1 MSLRVQAEVD
11 GAATIVSTVVETG
24 SLQLALSYPNEG
36 NGELVTINVSSAL
49 DVPEPVTLALVGA
62 ALLGIATTGR
72 RKPALPCPL
81 TSQPAFVGSPRCGGA
96 AVAAR
101 NRRRDRHHRSARPAG
116 GVERKLHRECSTE
129 ALGEHAARL
138 SMFTAQATPKRECP
152 PRLQLGLPAISAFA
166 TEAVI
171 RPSRGEALRTILIDC
186 WRAPS
191 LPKKRGMPSAF
202 FRYRTS
208 TMSLPNSIVSR
219 AHDKIVSKAVSS
231 SHISFF
237 STS

>member
-1 MSLRVQAEVD
+1 MSRVSLRVQAEVD

-36 NGELVTINVSSAL
+36 NGELVTINVGSAL
-49 DVPEPVTLALVGA
+49 DIPEAVTLALVGV

-116 GVERKLHRECSTE
+116 GVERKLHRECSNR
-129 ALGEHAARL
+129 GGRRAR
-138 SMFTAQATPKRECP
+138 SAFIHTHGPSDAETRVPAPASTGTTGY
-152 PRLQLGLPAISAFA
+152 LGLCHRGSDPSEPWRGAAYYPDRLLKGAKPSEKKEGCHQHSFA
-166 TEAVI
+166 M
-171 RPSRGEALRTILIDC
+171 G
-186 WRAPS
+186 AP
-191 LPKKRGMPSAF
+191 R
-202 FRYRTS
+202 
-208 TMSLPNSIVSR
+208 
-219 AHDKIVSKAVSS
+219 
-231 SHISFF
+231 
-237 STS
+237 